1 MNRGE
6 SMAEDREVAV
16 VMKEFV
22 GALMTYLRQQG
33 AEFMTG
39 AVVTPLQKAA
49 AKVALM
55 FAAVVAIVIG
65 LVFFSNF
72 MVLGFARLFDALY
85 WGYLSAAVI
94 MFIIGLVLFKV
105 MRGGKAEEEARHG
118 KEGDDGNG

>member
-1 MNRGE
+1 
-6 SMAEDREVAV
+6 MAEEREVSV

-33 AEFMTG
+33 AEFVTA
-39 AVVTPLQKAA
+39 AVVRPLQKAA
-49 AKVALM
+49 VKVALM

-72 MVLGFARLFDALY
+72 MVLGFAKLFNALY

-94 MFIIGLVLFKV
+94 MFIVALILFKV
-105 MRGGKAEEEARHG
+105 MSGGKAEEDAKHG
-118 KEGDDGNG
+118 KDGDNGNR

>member
-39 AVVTPLQKAA
+39 
-49 AKVALM
+49 ALM

>member
-6 SMAEDREVAV
+6 SMAEEREVAV
-16 VMKEFV
+16 VMREFV

-33 AEFMTG
+33 VDFVTG
-39 AVVTPLQKAA
+39 AVVAPLQKAA

-55 FAAVVAIVIG
+55 FAAVVAVVIG

-72 MVLGFARLFDALY
+72 MVLGFAKLFNALY

-94 MFIIGLVLFKV
+94 MFIIGLILFKV
-105 MRGGKAEEEARHG
+105 MSGGKAEEGKHG
-118 KEGDDGNG
+118 ENGDTGNR